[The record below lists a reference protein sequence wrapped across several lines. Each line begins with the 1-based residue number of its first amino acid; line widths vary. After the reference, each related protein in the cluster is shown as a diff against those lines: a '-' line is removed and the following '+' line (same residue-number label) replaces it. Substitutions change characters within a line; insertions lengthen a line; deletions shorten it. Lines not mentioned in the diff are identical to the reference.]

1 MSESEETQG
10 QVTSREPAET
20 TSTNAPL
27 PWAYGTPPLQAQ
39 LRSTPDDFRVEEVL
53 GYDADGQGEHA
64 LLWVEKRGAN
74 TDWVARELA
83 KFAGVSPMAVGYAG
97 MKDRHA
103 VTRQTFSVQLAGKP
117 DPDWSTFPHAEVKVL
132 AATRHSRKLKRGA
145 LRGNRFVLVL
155 RHVQGDRDT
164 AERVLQQIA
173 KRGVPNYY
181 GEQRFGREGGN
192 VAQARSMFAG
202 RRVERDKRSFLL
214 SAARSQ
220 IFNSVLAARVE
231 RGKWDT
237 PLDGEIWA
245 LAGSRS
251 WFGPEPFSEVLAER
265 LARLDIHPSGPLWGQ
280 GELPSKGDA
289 AALEQSIAESYSD
302 LAAGLVAARMDQER
316 RPLRLVPTDLKW
328 RWLDDEALEL
338 SFELPAGAYATVVVR
353 ELAQS

>member
-1 MSESEETQG
+1 MSESEETQS
-10 QVTSREPAET
+10 QPVTTEAAQTMSVNEA
-20 TSTNAPL
+20 L
-27 PWAYGTPPLQAQ
+27 PWAYGAPPLQGR

-83 KFAGVSPMAVGYAG
+83 KFAGVSQVAVGYAG

-155 RHVQGDRDT
+155 RQVQGDREA

-173 KRGVPNYY
+173 ARGVPNYY

-192 VAQARSMFAG
+192 VAQARLMFAG

-231 RGKWDT
+231 RDAWDT

-251 WFGPEPFSEVLAER
+251 WFGPEPFSDVLAER

-280 GELPSKGDA
+280 GERPSQSEAG
-289 AALEQSIAESYSD
+289 ALEQSIAESYSD

-328 RWLDDEALEL
+328 RWLDDDALEL

-353 ELAQS
+353 ELALS